1 MLILSGAEDMCEG
14 TILATGENTGDP
26 RAVIDSRRNRFAFR
40 VFQFCLLLLVLSLG
54 ILGFGHWY
62 GASLSDAGHTASERL
77 REIVIRNNVL
87 TVPENAIRFKSAR
100 MDGVTL
106 RLDLYLSW
114 PELEGYTSD
123 RRDDFNHVDG
133 SRNII
138 FLTFEEQVMSR
149 DMSSRLEPVY
159 RQIIEARSIA
169 GPGNV
174 RFHRFKKESGYTGE
188 VLAIAEAND
197 AAQPFVAR
205 CLTGAAAKEALAPC
219 ERDINL
225 GNRLS
230 LTYRFPASLLGEWQV
245 LDRTIRRKASRL
257 LNTPD

>member
-1 MLILSGAEDMCEG
+1 MLILSRTKGMCEG
-14 TILATGENTGDP
+14 TILSTDETTGDP
-26 RAVIDSRRNRFAFR
+26 RPGLDASRNRFAFR

-54 ILGFGHWY
+54 ILGFGRWY
-62 GASLSDAGHTASERL
+62 GASLSDAGHTTSDRL

-114 PELEGYTSD
+114 PELEGYASE
-123 RRDDFNHVDG
+123 RRDAFNHVGG
-133 SRNII
+133 SREII

-159 RQIIEARSIA
+159 RQIIEARSVA
-169 GPGNV
+169 GPSNV
-174 RFHRFKKESGYTGE
+174 RFHRFKKESGFAGE
-188 VLAIAEAND
+188 VLAIAETDNAE
-197 AAQPFVAR
+197 QPFVAR
-205 CLTGAAAKEALAPC
+205 CLTGTAAKEALAPC
-219 ERDINL
+219 ERDINI

-230 LTYRFPASLLGEWQV
+230 LTYRFPAALLSEWQV
-245 LDRTIRRKASRL
+245 LDRAIRQKASRL
-257 LNTPD
+257 LNTPE

>member
-1 MLILSGAEDMCEG
+1 MLILPRTEDTFEG
-14 TILATGENTGDP
+14 TILATGETTGDP
-26 RAVIDSRRNRFAFR
+26 RAGTDSRRNRFAFR
-40 VFQFCLLLLVLSLG
+40 VFQLCLLVLALSVGL
-54 ILGFGHWY
+54 LAFGHWY
-62 GASLSDAGHTASERL
+62 GASLSDAGHTTSDRL

-114 PELEGYTSD
+114 PELEGYTSE

-133 SRNII
+133 TRVII

-159 RQIIEARSIA
+159 RQIIEARSVA
-169 GPGNV
+169 GPNNV
-174 RFHRFKKESGYTGE
+174 RFHRFKKESGFAGE
-188 VLAIAEAND
+188 VLAIAEAED

-205 CLTGAAAKEALAPC
+205 CLTGTAAKEALAPC
-219 ERDINL
+219 ERDIAI
-225 GNRLS
+225 GNSLS

-245 LDRTIRRKASRL
+245 LDQAVRRKASRL
-257 LNTPD
+257 LNTPG